1 MLNIDGYQRIMAE
14 WARKTI
20 TPHVGD
26 IKAGKGTDVTLQD
39 QKAFNIIFV
48 GFTEITD
55 TFDAL
60 EFSSVLLSV
69 ASPRSKK
76 VSKEKYLKFV
86 VNTYLQDVYILK
98 ERLKTYA
105 TQIKRMHDKMGRT
118 DLTQKHIDPLFETV
132 IGAFKGLVDTRS
144 GHVHGK
150 RYTDESLSDA
160 SSMALIAEHY
170 PEFDSHYNFSLTNA
184 KREWKNRME
193 NNNKETAKLLNKY
206 FNELLKVVVDSGSVI
221 TP

>member
-1 MLNIDGYQRIMAE
+1 MLNIESYQRIMAE
-14 WARKTI
+14 WASKTI

-69 ASPRSKK
+69 AFPRSKK

-98 ERLKTYA
+98 ERLNTYA

-118 DLTQKHIDPLFETV
+118 ELTQKHIDPLFET
-132 IGAFKGLVDTRS
+132 IKGAFKGLVDTRG

-150 RYTDESLSDA
+150 RYTDETLSDA

-170 PEFDSHYNFSLTNA
+170 PEFESHYNFSLTNA
-184 KREWKNRME
+184 KREWKNRIE
-193 NNNKETAKLLNKY
+193 NNNRETAKVLNKY
-206 FNELLKVVVDSGSVI
+206 FNELFKVVVDSGSVI

>member
-1 MLNIDGYQRIMAE
+1 MLNINSYQRIMAE
-14 WARKTI
+14 WASKTI

-26 IKAGKGTDVTLQD
+26 IKAGKGADVTLQD

-98 ERLKTYA
+98 ERLNTYA

-118 DLTQKHIDPLFETV
+118 ELTKKHIDPLFETV
-132 IGAFKGLVDTRS
+132 KEAFKGLIDTRN
-144 GHVHGK
+144 GHVHVK
-150 RYTDESLSDA
+150 QYTDESLSDA

-170 PEFDSHYNFSLTNA
+170 PEFDHHYNFSLTNA
-184 KREWKNRME
+184 KREWKNRIE
-193 NNNKETAKLLNKY
+193 NNNKNTAKVLNEY
-206 FNELLKVVVDSGSVI
+206 FNELLKVVVDRGSVI
-221 TP
+221 TL